1 MPSWDGF
8 TRPASFRSQGPTGPC
23 RSLRRTCRGKRSASD
38 GLLGES
44 GCRCLSLLCQRV
56 RALTNGRMKAAGDM
70 SFQSPSGQPPG
81 HLWGDEKM
89 GMLLRSPARVRCLG
103 AQHVPASP
111 GRGDTWK
118 RIFQWKGRARRR
130 LSCLAWGGS
139 CTSEN
144 CKFGFSLLREGQLQM
159 PTSSAGCSPDFS
171 PIGDFQARPKSSA
184 ASLKVS
190 DL

>member
-1 MPSWDGF
+1 MPVPQKNMPREAERLGRAPWWEWVQVPFPPLPKS
-8 TRPASFRSQGPTGPC
+8 ACSN
-23 RSLRRTCRGKRSASD
+23 KRQD
-38 GLLGES
+38 ES
-44 GCRCLSLLCQRV
+44 GWGYELPV
-56 RALTNGRMKAAGDM
+56 TFWAAPGPPLG
-70 SFQSPSGQPPG
+70 FQPR
-81 HLWGDEKM
+81 GDEKM

-118 RIFQWKGRARRR
+118 RIFQWKGRACRR
-130 LSCLAWGGS
+130 LSCPAWGGS

-144 CKFGFSLLREGQLQM
+144 CKFGFSLLPEQIGQLQM